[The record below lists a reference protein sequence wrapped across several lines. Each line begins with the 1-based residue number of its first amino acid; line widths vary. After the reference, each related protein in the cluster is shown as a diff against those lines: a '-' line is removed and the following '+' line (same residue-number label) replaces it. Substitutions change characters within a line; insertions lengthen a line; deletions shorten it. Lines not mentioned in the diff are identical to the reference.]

1 MYMSGKLMV
10 VANLVIGSDGSTSKN
25 GSSIGLSSQA
35 DRARFHEIRSKS
47 NAILIGGETARRE
60 PYKKTP
66 VPLFIVTHSHVRL
79 QPKNQLAKQL
89 NMDPIAAISE
99 IEKFFEGTTDVQLL
113 VESGPKLLQLL
124 IDNKKIDKLYLTI
137 NYAMTGENKIDLE
150 NLLKNFNLISR
161 EKIDSDEFCLYE
173 LAN

>member
-66 VPLFIVTHSHVRL
+66 VPLFIVTHSNVRL

-99 IEKFFEGTTDVQLL
+99 IEKFFEGKTDVQLL

-124 IDNKKIDKLYLTI
+124 IDNKKIDKLYITI
-137 NYAMTGENKIDLE
+137 NHGMTGENKIDLE

-161 EKIDSDEFCLYE
+161 EKIDSDEFCLYQ

>member
-25 GSSIGLSSQA
+25 GRSIGLSSQA

-99 IEKFFEGTTDVQLL
+99 IEKFFEGKNDVQLL

-124 IDNKKIDKLYLTI
+124 IDNKKINKLFLTI
-137 NYAMTGENKIDLE
+137 NHAMTGENKIDIE
-150 NLLKNFNLISR
+150 NLLKNFNLTSR

>member
-1 MYMSGKLMV
+1 M
-10 VANLVIGSDGSTSKN
+10 
-25 GSSIGLSSQA
+25 
-35 DRARFHEIRSKS
+35 
-47 NAILIGGETARRE
+47 IGGETARRE

-99 IEKFFEGTTDVQLL
+99 IEKFFEGKSDVQLL
-113 VESGPKLLQLL
+113 VESGPKLFQLL
-124 IDNKKIDKLYLTI
+124 IDNKKIHKLYLTI
-137 NYAMTGENKIDLE
+137 NHAMTGENKIDLE
-150 NLLKNFNLISR
+150 NLLKNFNLTSR

>member
-1 MYMSGKLMV
+1 MYMSAKLMV

-35 DRARFHEIRSKS
+35 DRERFHEIRSKS

-89 NMDPIAAISE
+89 NMDPIAALSE
-99 IEKFFEGTTDVQLL
+99 IEKLIEDKTGAQLL
-113 VESGPKLLQLL
+113 VEAGPKLLQLL
-124 IDNKKIDKLYLTI
+124 IDNKKLDKLYLTI
-137 NYAMTGENKIDLE
+137 NHAMTGENKIDLE
-150 NLLKNFNLISR
+150 NLLKNFNLTSR
-161 EKIDSDEFCLYE
+161 EKIDSDEFCLYD